1 MRQENEMSK
10 RFSRRI
16 QSVPRSFIREIL
28 KVTAD
33 PSIISFAGGLPNP
46 ELFPV
51 EGLQTAAH
59 DILRES
65 GPAALQYSTTEGYP
79 GLRQAIATRYAA
91 KGVNVSPE
99 HVLITT
105 GSQQCLDILGKILI
119 DPGDVVVMERPGYL
133 GAIQSF
139 GMYEPV
145 FKTVPLN
152 EGGVDLEKLEQL
164 FATKQPK
171 IFYAVPNFQN
181 PSGMTY
187 DLATRQALAEL
198 LKKYPDVLFVE
209 DDPYG
214 ELRFTG
220 ISHPPVFSLCGGHS
234 VLLGSF
240 SKIVSPGMRLGWM
253 VVTDDGLRDAAVRAK
268 QSADLHTSTFTQHV
282 MARYLADNDI
292 EEHIGRI
299 RTRYGEQC
307 RVMCE
312 LLHSLMPADI
322 RFVRPEGGMFLW
334 LKLPAGCRAMDL
346 FDQAIAAKVAFVPG
360 TPFYVDGT
368 GENTLRLNFSNSDPV
383 KIKEGIQRL
392 AGCVETY
399 YTSHGIAC

>member
-1 MRQENEMSK
+1 MSD
-10 RFSRRI
+10 RFSHRI

-33 PSIISFAGGLPNP
+33 SSIISFAGGLPNP

-51 EGLQTAAH
+51 QALQKAAA
-59 DILRES
+59 DVLAEA

-79 GLRQAIATRYAA
+79 ALREAIAARYAA
-91 KGVNVSPE
+91 KGVNVSPD

-119 DPGDVVVMERPGYL
+119 DPGDTVVMERPGYL

-139 GMYEPV
+139 GMFEPA
-145 FKTVPLN
+145 FETVALQD
-152 EGGVDLEKLEQL
+152 GGLDLDALERI
-164 FATKQPK
+164 FATKRPK

-187 DLATRQALAEL
+187 DLETRKKLAGL
-198 LKKYPDVLFVE
+198 LEKYPDILFVE

-214 ELRFTG
+214 ELRFAG
-220 ISHPPVFSLCGGHS
+220 SFHPPVFALTGGHS

-240 SKIVSPGMRLGWM
+240 SKIASPGMRLGWM
-253 VVTDDGLRDAAVRAK
+253 VVTDDGLRDVAVRAK
-268 QSADLHTSTFTQHV
+268 QAADLHTSTFTQQV

-299 RTRYGEQC
+299 RKRYGEQC
-307 RVMCE
+307 RVMCD
-312 LLHSLMPADI
+312 LLDTEMPAGI
-322 RFVRPEGGMFLW
+322 RYVRPEGGMFVW
-334 LKLPAGCRAMDL
+334 VELPAGCRAMEL
-346 FDQAIAAKVAFVPG
+346 FEQAIAAKVAFVPG

-368 GENTLRLNFSNSDPV
+368 GENTLRLNFSNSDPE
-383 KIKEGIQRL
+383 KITEGISRL
-392 AGCVETY
+392 AGCVDTY
-399 YTSHGIAC
+399 LKEKDLSC